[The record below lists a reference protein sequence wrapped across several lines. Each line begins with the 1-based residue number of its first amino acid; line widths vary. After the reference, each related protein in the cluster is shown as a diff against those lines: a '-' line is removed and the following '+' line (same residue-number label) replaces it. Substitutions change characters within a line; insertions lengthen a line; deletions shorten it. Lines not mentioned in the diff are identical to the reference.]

1 MCTRCMTRIADWAH
15 HFFPLTISFSLT
27 GRCDEAGHLHRR
39 LYEGMFY
46 LCYINSSIRA
56 GCWMKNKRAHRF
68 RLTHFLLS
76 SIFPTLKQLKM
87 GALSRTTGAT
97 QMNAS
102 SSRSH
107 AIFTLH
113 VKQLRVVPVDAMDG
127 CPASTQQEF
136 ETLTAKFHFVDLAGS
151 ERLKRTGATG
161 DRAKEGISINCG
173 LLALGN
179 VIAALGDKAKK
190 AQHVPYRDSKLTRLL
205 QDSLGGNSCTIMIAC
220 ISPSDRDFVETL
232 NTLRY
237 ANRAKNIKNR
247 VIANQDKSSQT
258 ITSLRRQI
266 QQLELELMEYK
277 QGKRLVTEDG
287 DETMTDMYHEN
298 KMLSQ
303 ELAGLR
309 IRCKVLQETNDQ
321 ANKRVMDLMSQ
332 KELGKW
338 MTVDGAKSDVSMIVE
353 KYLMEIESLRVK
365 LIEAEAMCAE
375 LRRQQKLR
383 TSMSP
388 YAASAAPFSGNYD
401 IRADPEVDVDEVLE
415 EARRT
420 VEREKKALKRDLFHS
435 KGEKEGQEDTNGND
449 MMNGDEAVG
458 DDTSNEDSDSEE
470 GEAEAA
476 AARALLEITDEIT
489 IKERLI
495 IELEKNQCKL
505 MNMRKHYEEKL
516 SQLTEKI
523 RDIEKERDDVLTKL
537 NHSTNPTE
545 ESKKRSKEYQAQITS
560 LHVEMKKMSDAKR
573 EHDRNMKNNLKFEQ
587 QARQLRN
594 EVETMKKT
602 KVRLLQQLREE
613 QQRHRDEGVR
623 YNKRIAQLSKQERLK
638 DVKIRSLETANTRYQ
653 DLLKRKDQEVNALKK
668 RSRPTLSDKV
678 AGRLPV
684 AKRPLDTRVVTRG
697 THFSPRVA
705 QHKWASIERGI
716 NRFVISKTTIQKNE
730 SQMERYMLERS
741 TMINSLTKC
750 KKKLKR
756 AVKEKQPDAVIQAL
770 TEEQEGIEHN
780 IRYYSQSISDC
791 QDVIMQLVSY

>member
-1 MCTRCMTRIADWAH
+1 
-15 HFFPLTISFSLT
+15 
-27 GRCDEAGHLHRR
+27 
-39 LYEGMFY
+39 
-46 LCYINSSIRA
+46 
-56 GCWMKNKRAHRF
+56 
-68 RLTHFLLS
+68 
-76 SIFPTLKQLKM
+76 
-87 GALSRTTGAT
+87 
-97 QMNAS
+97 MNAT

-127 CPASTQQEF
+127 CPSQQEF

-179 VIAALGDKAKK
+179 VIAALGDKSKR

-205 QDSLGGNSCTIMIAC
+205 QDSLGGNSCTLMIAC

-247 VIANQDKSSQT
+247 VVANQDKSSQT
-258 ITSLRRQI
+258 ISSLRRQI

-277 QGKRLVTEDG
+277 QGKRLVAEDG
-287 DETMTDMYHEN
+287 SEAMTDVYHEN
-298 KMLSQ
+298 KMMTQ
-303 ELAGLR
+303 ELASLKT
-309 IRCKVLQETNDQ
+309 RCKVLQETNDQ

-332 KELGKW
+332 KELSKW
-338 MTVDGAKSDVSMIVE
+338 VSADGTKSDVAVIVE
-353 KYLMEIESLRVK
+353 KYLSEIESLRVK

-375 LRRQQKLR
+375 LRRQQKVR
-383 TSMSP
+383 ASISP
-388 YAASAAPFSGNYD
+388 YAPYAAPFSGSHD

-415 EARRT
+415 EARRE
-420 VEREKKALKRDLFHS
+420 VEREKKALKRDLFRS
-435 KGEKEGQEDTNGND
+435 KSEKEGLEDTNGNE
-449 MMNGDEAVG
+449 MVNGDDGAG

-470 GEAEAA
+470 REQQEAEAA

-489 IKERLI
+489 IKEKLI

-523 RDIEKERDDVLTKL
+523 RDIEKERDDVLSKL
-537 NHSTNPTE
+537 NHSTHPTE
-545 ESKKRSKEYQAQITS
+545 ESKKRSKEYQAQISS

-613 QQRHRDEGVR
+613 QQKVSH
-623 YNKRIAQLSKQERLK
+623 LSLRC
-638 DVKIRSLETANTRYQ
+638 VS
-653 DLLKRKDQEVNALKK
+653 LLKKSCR
-668 RSRPTLSDKV
+668 
-678 AGRLPV
+678 
-684 AKRPLDTRVVTRG
+684 
-697 THFSPRVA
+697 
-705 QHKWASIERGI
+705 IED
-716 NRFVISKTTIQKNE
+716 RF
-730 SQMERYMLERS
+730 
-741 TMINSLTKC
+741 
-750 KKKLKR
+750 
-756 AVKEKQPDAVIQAL
+756 A
-770 TEEQEGIEHN
+770 
-780 IRYYSQSISDC
+780 
-791 QDVIMQLVSY
+791 